1 MCRLQLKLNIR
12 MADITTGSDVSQF
25 AASLNLVRAEIAN
38 ALDQAAMQLDTYS
51 ESGDGE
57 QLKTFLEEV
66 QQVRGTFK
74 MLDFRAGERLCE
86 ELAETGRA
94 HKGRMLSEQ
103 TLSVF
108 TQAVIFLKR
117 YIDFVISGKAVAP
130 SLLLPTINEVRSQ
143 RGEKPLPEAYFFLV
157 NLRPQLQMPAAE
169 AGARNFSVRRARQ
182 LYQLGLIGL
191 IRNDG
196 RRGPL
201 QVMLRAVRRFE
212 KASRGQASWPFWY
225 ASTAALEALSED
237 AFEMTGARLRLM
249 GLLDRQVRRIQD
261 TEGQAFN
268 EKMPDWLLKELLYIV
283 SLAEGG
289 EPVVDAVQKTFRIG
303 GGVKEK
309 RLAESRSGLHGPDQS
324 ALESLSQ
331 ALQEELQSVK
341 DQIDLIERTEVSESA
356 VKELIEAMDRIG
368 DTLLV
373 TNLTDSSY
381 RTQQLCERLKQIG
394 AAGLENELPYLA
406 DEVMTIEQDIRGLTQ
421 DNLAGE
427 SLVDPVSLNEARI
440 AVVSESMTALTLIK
454 RAVGS
459 FLDSSGDK
467 LHIKNVG
474 KSLRDVAGALL
485 FLENERV
492 CKMLHEL
499 DDFIARVV
507 AGKLEPSDAQMEAFA
522 DAVTG
527 IEYFLD
533 SLSGQSAS
541 AEDALSLA
549 SDSIDQLRA

>member
-1 MCRLQLKLNIR
+1 MKYPSLQR
-12 MADITTGSDVSQF
+12 P
-25 AASLNLVRAEIAN
+25 LNLVRAEVAN
-38 ALDQAAMQLDTYS
+38 ALDQAALQLDTYS
-51 ESGDGE
+51 ESGDAE
-57 QLKTFLEEV
+57 QLKAFLEEI

-94 HKGRMLSEQ
+94 LKGRMMPEQ

-108 TQAVIFLKR
+108 TQAVLFLKR

-130 SLLLPTINEVRSQ
+130 SLLLPTINEVRAERS
-143 RGEKPLPEAYFFLV
+143 EKALPEAYFFLV
-157 NLRPQLQMPAAE
+157 NLRPQINSPAAE
-169 AGARNFSVRRARQ
+169 PQARNFSVRRARQ

-212 KASRGQASWPFWY
+212 KASRSQASWPFWY
-225 ASTAALEALSED
+225 VATAALEALSED
-237 AFEMTGARLRLM
+237 AFDMTGARLRLM

-261 TEGQAFN
+261 TEGKAFN

-289 EPVVDAVQKTFRIG
+289 EPVVDAVQRTFRIG
-303 GGVKEK
+303 SGVKE
-309 RLAESRSGLHGPDQS
+309 RMLSESRARLHGPDQS
-324 ALESLSQ
+324 ALESLSH
-331 ALQEELQSVK
+331 ALQEEMQSVK
-341 DQIDLIERTEVSESA
+341 DQIDLIERTEASESSLG
-356 VKELIEAMDRIG
+356 ELLESLDRIG

-373 TNLTDSSY
+373 TNLNDASY

-394 AAGLENELPYLA
+394 VSGLESELPYLA
-406 DEVMTIEQDIRGLTQ
+406 DEVMTIEQDILGLTQ
-421 DNLAGE
+421 DNLESE
-427 SLVDPVSLNEARI
+427 SLVDPISLNEARI

-499 DDFIARVV
+499 DDFIASVLE
-507 AGKLEPSDAQMEAFA
+507 GKVEPGEAQMEAFA

-541 AEDALSLA
+541 ADDALALAADSLE
-549 SDSIDQLRA
+549 QLRAH

>member
-1 MCRLQLKLNIR
+1 MR
-12 MADITTGSDVSQF
+12 SEV
-25 AASLNLVRAEIAN
+25 AS

-57 QLKTFLEEV
+57 QLKAFLEEI

-117 YIDFVISGKAVAP
+117 YIEFVISGKPVAP
-130 SLLLPTINEVRSQ
+130 SLLLPTINEVRAERS
-143 RGEKPLPEAYFFLV
+143 EKPLPEAYFFLV
-157 NLRPQLQMPAAE
+157 NLRPQLTSPSAE
-169 AGARNFSVRRARQ
+169 PEARNFSVRRARQ

-212 KASRGQASWPFWY
+212 KASRSQASWPFWHV
-225 ASTAALEALSED
+225 ATAALEALSED
-237 AFEMTGARLRLM
+237 AFEMTGTRLRLM

-261 TEGQAFN
+261 TEGRAFN

-283 SLAEGG
+283 SLADGG
-289 EPVVDAVQKTFRIG
+289 EPVVDAVQRTFRISSG
-303 GGVKEK
+303 IKEK
-309 RLAESRSGLHGPDQS
+309 GLAESRSGLHGPDLS

-341 DQIDLIERTEVSESA
+341 DQIDLIERTDVSEEALS
-356 VKELIEAMDRIG
+356 ELIEAMDRIG

-373 TNLTDSSY
+373 SNLTDASY
-381 RTQQLCERLKQIG
+381 RTQQLCERLKQLG
-394 AAGLENELPYLA
+394 ASGLESELPYLA
-406 DEVMTIEQDIRGLTQ
+406 DEVMSIEQDIRGLTQ
-421 DNLAGE
+421 ENLSGE
-427 SLVDPVSLNEARI
+427 TLVDPVSLNEARI

-474 KSLRDVAGALL
+474 KSLRDVSGALL

-492 CKMLHEL
+492 CNMLQQLEE
-499 DDFIARVV
+499 FIARVV
-507 AGKLEPSDAQMEAFA
+507 SGALEPSESQMEAFA

-541 AEDALSLA
+541 ADDALSLA

>member
-1 MCRLQLKLNIR
+1 
-12 MADITTGSDVSQF
+12 MADIKTGSDVSQF
-25 AASLNLVRAEIAN
+25 AASLNLVRVEVAN
-38 ALDQAAMQLDTYS
+38 ALDQAALQLDTYS
-51 ESGDGE
+51 ESGDAE
-57 QLKTFLEEV
+57 QLKAFLEEI

-94 HKGRMLSEQ
+94 QKGRMMPEK

-108 TQAVIFLKR
+108 TQAVLFLKR

-130 SLLLPTINEVRSQ
+130 SLLLPTINEVRAERS
-143 RGEKPLPEAYFFLV
+143 EKALPEAYFFLV
-157 NLRPQLQMPAAE
+157 NLRPQLNSPQAE
-169 AGARNFSVRRARQ
+169 PQARNFSVRRARQ

-212 KASRGQASWPFWY
+212 KASRSQASWPFWY
-225 ASTAALEALSED
+225 VATAALEALSED
-237 AFEMTGARLRLM
+237 AFEMTGTRLRLM

-261 TEGQAFN
+261 TEGRAFN

-289 EPVVDAVQKTFRIG
+289 EPVVDAVQNTFRIG
-303 GGVKEK
+303 NGVKE
-309 RLAESRSGLHGPDQS
+309 RMLSESRARLHGPDQS

-331 ALQEELQSVK
+331 ALQEEMQSVK
-341 DQIDLIERTEVSESA
+341 DQIDLIERTEASESSLG
-356 VKELIEAMDRIG
+356 ELLESLDRIG

-373 TNLTDSSY
+373 TNLNDASY

-394 AAGLENELPYLA
+394 VNGLESELPYLA
-406 DEVMTIEQDIRGLTQ
+406 DEVMTIEQDILGLTQ
-421 DNLAGE
+421 DNLEGE
-427 SLVDPVSLNEARI
+427 SLVDPISLNEARI

-499 DDFIARVV
+499 DSFIAAVLD
-507 AGKLEPSDAQMEAFA
+507 GSLEPGESQMEAFA

-541 AEDALSLA
+541 ADDALALAADSLE
-549 SDSIDQLRA
+549 QLRAR